1 MNHLEISKPLISYHR
16 HNEEVKSREL
26 IERILKGENIG
37 LVTDAGT
44 PGISDPGEE
53 IVKEAIENN
62 IEVIPIPGACAA
74 INALIASGLSS
85 KEFIFYGFLPLNN
98 KLRDEKFEDISRQK
112 KTIIIYEAP
121 HRLLNTLQEL
131 KERLGS
137 ISIVVA
143 KEITKIHEEFIR
155 GNIEEVLKKIDNPKG
170 EYIIL
175 FEINGK
181 SKKEEEDEKIKKMSI
196 DEQYKLYIN
205 MGFEKKEAI
214 KMKSIKNLLIKVLNN
229 YWL

>member
-1 MNHLEISKPLISYHR
+1 MIW
-16 HNEEVKSREL
+16 SRL
-26 IERILKGENIG
+26 SLQ
-37 LVTDAGT
+37 
-44 PGISDPGEE
+44 
-53 IVKEAIENN
+53 NN

-214 KMKSIKNLLIKVLNN
+214 KRIAKNVGARKDEIYKKFIN
-229 YWL
+229 